1 MNGTVMRRAWVALA
15 LAGAAAGAGLSTRVG
30 AAAREGEALQRE
42 ARAAVDARQRQVLG
56 GLLRAQRAGALAQR

>member
-1 MNGTVMRRAWVALA
+1 MSAVTMKGACVALA
-15 LAGAAAGAGLSTRVG
+15 LVAGVAGVGLSAEVLAHVR
-30 AAAREGEALQRE
+30 AGEAQVRE

>member
-1 MNGTVMRRAWVALA
+1 MSGRGLGTKRVGVALA
-15 LAGAAAGAGLSTRVG
+15 LVVAALGMGVSTRV
-30 AAAREGEALQRE
+30 AAQGEAQASE